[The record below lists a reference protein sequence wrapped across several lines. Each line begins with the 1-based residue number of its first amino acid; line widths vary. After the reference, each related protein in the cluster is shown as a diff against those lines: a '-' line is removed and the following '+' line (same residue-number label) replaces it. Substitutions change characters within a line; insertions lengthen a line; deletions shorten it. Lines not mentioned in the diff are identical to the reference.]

1 MFTKNDPARRRFVN
15 GTIGVVEGFSKE
27 SREPIVKTNT
37 GRAIL
42 AEPMEWSLMDGGRAL
57 ARLTQVPLRLAW
69 AITVHKSQGMSLDA
83 AHMNLADTFEYG
95 QGYVALSRVRTLEG
109 LSLAGLN
116 DRALEVHPD
125 VSAKDAEFQRESEEA
140 EKTFSGIALAELAV
154 MHENFIRSCGGKILT
169 EAPAEKSYSVDAV
182 RQTHRNAYKPW
193 NKEEDTS
200 LAARYHSGAAI
211 AVLAEEFGRGRGA
224 IVSRLAKLV

>member
-1 MFTKNDPARRRFVN
+1 MFTKNDPMRRRFVN
-15 GTIGVVEGFSKE
+15 GTIGMVEGFSKE
-27 SREPIVKTNT
+27 SGEPIVKTNT

-42 AEPMEWSLMDGGRAL
+42 AEPMEWGLMDGGRAL

-69 AITVHKSQGMSLDA
+69 AITVHKSQGMSLEG
-83 AHMNLADTFEYG
+83 AHMDLSDTFEYG

-140 EKTFSGIALAELAV
+140 GKRFSGIALSELAA
-154 MHENFIRSCGGKILT
+154 MHENFIRSCGGKVLAET
-169 EAPAEKSYSVDAV
+169 SAEKSYSVDVV

-193 NKEEDTS
+193 SEEEDTS
-200 LAARYHSGAAI
+200 LAARYHSGVTITA
-211 AVLAEEFGRGRGA
+211 LAKEFGRGRGA
-224 IVSRLAKLV
+224 IVSRLAKLA